1 MLDFRYLKAFMLTAK
16 YASFSRAAEELNI
29 AQSAVSRQIKLLED
43 TLAEELI
50 IRSSKKV
57 MLSEKGKELYYA
69 ASNFEKTS
77 LEIFQKEDQLPL
89 SIGILEGLL
98 KNWFTPII
106 TEYLK
111 SQNRDITIH
120 VADLPVLRAG
130 IEDGAFDVIFG
141 TENIQSELVT
151 SLKLFEEKL
160 VLISK
165 EEVNKKKLSDHR
177 WIVFSNNDYLYKVSK
192 TNDKWAKVSVEGVK
206 GFLAMEYV
214 DIEIK
219 FDHAISIEEEQQAEE
234 EAAAAEQ
241 AGEDNSSNSSDSG
254 SSSASNGNSS
264 QSSSGSGSSG
274 SSASYDDD
282 DYSGG
287 VSGYD
292 IVAYAK
298 QFLGNPY
305 VHGGNS
311 LTNGTDCSGF
321 TKLIYGHFGY
331 GLSRTSGGQRGNGK
345 RVSMSE
351 LKVGDIICYSGHVAL
366 YIGNGKII
374 HASTPRS
381 GIIISSMYYGSR
393 PLCARRIIY

>member
-1 MLDFRYLKAFMLTAK
+1 MLTAK

-192 TNDKWAKVSVEGVK
+192 TKGKSIVMVDSFSTIIELVKNGLGIAIVPDHLVKHDKDLRIQDLQG
-206 GFLAMEYV
+206 L
-214 DIEIK
+214 
-219 FDHAISIEEEQQAEE
+219 
-234 EAAAAEQ
+234 
-241 AGEDNSSNSSDSG
+241 
-254 SSSASNGNSS
+254 SSS
-264 QSSSGSGSSG
+264 
-274 SSASYDDD
+274 
-282 DYSGG
+282 
-287 VSGYD
+287 
-292 IVAYAK
+292 
-298 QFLGNPY
+298 
-305 VHGGNS
+305 
-311 LTNGTDCSGF
+311 
-321 TKLIYGHFGY
+321 LIYMSTLNY
-331 GLSRTSGGQRGNGK
+331 KKMPVRLKSLSA
-345 RVSMSE
+345 
-351 LKVGDIICYSGHVAL
+351 II
-366 YIGNGKII
+366 KK
-374 HASTPRS
+374 
-381 GIIISSMYYGSR
+381 
-393 PLCARRIIY
+393 